1 MSRENKGRKRKTDIV
16 MTAAAKREKDVKERM
31 SHLERLALEADA
43 HKMSYGKY
51 VEKLKREGKYIIY
64 HF

>member
-31 SHLERLALEADA
+31 PIWNGWH
-43 HKMSYGKY
+43 
-51 VEKLKREGKYIIY
+51 
-64 HF
+64 

>member
-1 MSRENKGRKRKTDIV
+1 

-31 SHLERLALEADA
+31 AHLERLALEADA